1 MAHPGAATEIPTV
14 QNGGVSADAT
24 TWTFHLKP
32 HLMWSDGQPYDV
44 RDVDY
49 SWKLWL
55 NPRFEGGDPGLN
67 LLTSTDITADLLSIT
82 FRLKQPY
89 APFLALWVDGV
100 NAPLPAHHYSSMAP
114 EAILKSPEELHPQV
128 VSGPFMM
135 SESVSG
141 DYYTL
146 VRNPRYYRA
155 SEGLP
160 YLDKVI
166 IRVAPTTEP
175 VLKDLQ
181 AGTEVTPIETYHES

>member
-1 MAHPGAATEIPTV
+1 
-14 QNGGVSADAT
+14 
-24 TWTFHLKP
+24 
-32 HLMWSDGQPYDV
+32 
-44 RDVDY
+44 
-49 SWKLWL
+49 
-55 NPRFEGGDPGLN
+55 
-67 LLTSTDITADLLSIT
+67 
-82 FRLKQPY
+82 
-89 APFLALWVDGV
+89 
-100 NAPLPAHHYSSMAP
+100 MAP

-128 VSGPFMM
+128 VNGPFMM
-135 SESVSG
+135 SERVSG

-166 IRVAPTTEP
+166 IRVAPTTET